1 MNPLLFF
8 SNLADAILDDEDVLE
23 ELQDAESIKDVYNI
37 LKVHEYIDFELAD
50 YLLLAL
56 QAGDDI
62 KRYLDPD
69 TGEISEDALK
79 S

>member
-1 MNPLLFF
+1 MNPILFF
-8 SNLADAILDDEDVLE
+8 SNLADALLEDEEVLE
-23 ELQDAESIKDVYNI
+23 QLQSAESIKDVYSI
-37 LKVHEYIDFELAD
+37 LKANDYVDFDLAD

-62 KRYLDPD
+62 KHYLDPD
-69 TGEISEDALK
+69 TGEMSEDALK